1 MFGSPRT
8 PITVGPAAGAIVS
21 RPLQAMLMRSRML
34 SSSRLTLS
42 VAIVATAFLTL
53 RLSLEDSQVTMLVG
67 LLQPA
72 TLLIGLALSVI
83 ATVSSIASFPL
94 SALSTPADDDTP

>member
-8 PITVGPAAGAIVS
+8 PITVGSAADAIVS

-34 SSSRLTLS
+34 SSSRLTLA

-72 TLLIGLALSVI
+72 TLIVGLALSVI

>member
-1 MFGSPRT
+1 MVGSPRT
-8 PITVGPAAGAIVS
+8 PITVGPAAGALLS
-21 RPLQAMLMRSRML
+21 RSLQAMLMCSRL
-34 SSSRLTLS
+34 RSSSRLTLA

-72 TLLIGLALSVI
+72 TLIIGLALSVI